1 VRFVEALRHPMDDVF
16 EEHTLHGKSLTSGAN
31 VKIRYG

>member
-16 EEHTLHGKSLTSGAN
+16 EKRTLHGKSLTSGAD
-31 VKIRYG
+31 VKIRCG